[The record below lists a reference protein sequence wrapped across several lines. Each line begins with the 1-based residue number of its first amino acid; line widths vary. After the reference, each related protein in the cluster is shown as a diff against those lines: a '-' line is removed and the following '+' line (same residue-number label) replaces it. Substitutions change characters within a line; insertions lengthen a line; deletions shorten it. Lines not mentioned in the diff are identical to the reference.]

1 MASSSRVRIA
11 YRVAGSSDP
20 WQIIRRTGD
29 ALTVGS
35 ETQRSEQV
43 ISDRTRGDQ
52 RVTTITAG
60 GTIDYEFSAGTF
72 DELLSAA
79 LAGTWQTDTPVVGTD
94 QLTNG
99 TTAPRYEFLKSYL
112 DTGDHI
118 KIGNAVIS
126 QLSLAASAGQKVTGQ
141 LTIMGSSHDDA
152 YDPTADTFTDPT
164 DSIIMDASNNLGS
177 ITIDGSPT
185 TGICFTEISVT
196 ISGGF
201 QSDQC
206 VGSLYQNHFEG
217 SFDITGSVTMRLSAN
232 ALAEWR
238 KSITST
244 PIALGFTL
252 SEGTDSYAVSLPRN
266 FLSGDLPSG
275 GLDTI
280 LTSSLNLTAARDASG
295 VMFQV
300 ERTTA

>member
-11 YRVAGSSDP
+11 YRAAGSSDP
-20 WQIIRRTGD
+20 WQTIRRTGD
-29 ALTVGS
+29 SLTVGS

-52 RVTTITAG
+52 KVTTITAG
-60 GTIDYEFSAGTF
+60 GGLEFEFSSGTF
-72 DELLSAA
+72 DELLAAA
-79 LAGTWQTDTPVVGTD
+79 LAGTWQVDTPAVGTD

-99 TTAPRYEFLKSYL
+99 TTAPKYEFLKSYL

-118 KIGNAVIS
+118 KIGDAVVS
-126 QLSLAASAGQKVTGQ
+126 EFSLNASAGQKVTGS
-141 LTIMGSSHDDA
+141 LTIMGSSHDYE
-152 YDPTADTFTDPT
+152 YDPTTDTFTDPT

-177 ITIDGSPT
+177 ITIDGAAA
-185 TGICFTEISVT
+185 TGVCFTEISVT

-206 VGSLYQNHFEG
+206 VGNLYQDHFEG
-217 SFDITGSVTMRLSAN
+217 SFDITGNVTMRLSSE
-232 ALAEWR
+232 ALTEWR

-252 SEGTDSYAVSLPRN
+252 SEGTDEYAVTLPRN

-275 GLDTI
+275 GLDAI
-280 LTSSLNLTAARDASG
+280 LTSSLDLTAARDASG

-300 ERTTA
+300 DRTTA